1 MKHLQEF
8 INEQIEVQI
17 KESCKSVTFDFTD
30 LEGAED
36 TLKSFEDKEGCQV
49 EDNKLTVSVSD
60 KLDSVQDILQQYGDK
75 LQKSSKATNNES
87 YAQKVN
93 KFNSKVEELNNA
105 IEEINSDDSSS
116 TGDDSSSSESE

>member
-17 KESCKSVTFDFTD
+17 EESCKSITFDFTD
-30 LEGAED
+30 LEDAED
-36 TLKSFEDKEGCQV
+36 TLKSFEDKEGCKV
-49 EDNKLTVSVSD
+49 EDKKLIVSVCD

-75 LQKSSKATNNES
+75 LQKSSKATNDES

-105 IEEINSDDSSS
+105 IEEISSDDSSS
-116 TGDDSSSSESE
+116 TDDDSSSSESE